1 MQKIIAGF
9 PFKDKVRLFLAMAM
23 LVALILIPSASFYV
37 WQAWVYVAILAGS
50 GLLILLYLTRHDP
63 DLLRRRLEEK
73 ERVHGQKLFRRISG
87 PLWILGFV
95 TSGLDH
101 RLDLSSW
108 FGGPVPGFV
117 TVISDVL
124 LVCAFYLLFRVLRF
138 NTFASSTV
146 QVEAGQRVISSGPY
160 RMVRHPMYSG
170 FVMIYCLT
178 PLALGSYAAV
188 PIFFLLIPTLLYRLV
203 EEEKFLDQELPGY
216 PDYRAQVRYRL
227 IPYLL

>member
-1 MQKIIAGF
+1 
-9 PFKDKVRLFLAMAM
+9 MAM
-23 LVALILIPSASFYV
+23 LLALILIPSGSFYV

-50 GLLILLYLTRHDP
+50 GLLILFYLRRHDA

-73 ERVHGQKLFRRISG
+73 ECLQEQKLFRRISG
-87 PLWILGFV
+87 PLWIIGFV

-101 RLDLSSW
+101 RCGWSSA
-108 FGGPVPGFV
+108 FGGPMPALV

-124 LVCAFYLLFRVLRF
+124 LLCAFYLLFRVLRF

-160 RMVRHPMYSG
+160 RIVRHPMYSG

-188 PIFFLLIPTLLYRLV
+188 PIFFLLIPILLYRLI
-203 EEEKFLDQELPGY
+203 EEEKFLDHQLPGY